1 MLAGTMKGR
10 RWPYWETT
18 LTIIGAEICS
28 TVSAPVEVSAGDWV
42 VSGVSITGWE
52 VGIVVSP
59 ESAIDVD
66 GDVVGVF
73 VGVVDVIDGVVDGD
87 VVDDVVN
94 VDVDEVC
101 SPTVDSVV
109 TLSFPLAKNVVG
121 ISNIF
126 DCCLLLFL
134 SLLNPFRAER
144 MSARP
149 RLFPETKP
157 SPSLYL

>member
-18 LTIIGAEICS
+18 LTINGAEICS

-66 GDVVGVF
+66 GDVV
-73 VGVVDVIDGVVDGD
+73 D

>member
-10 RWPYWETT
+10 WWSYWETT
-18 LTIIGAEICS
+18 LNITGAEICS
-28 TVSAPVEVSAGDWV
+28 TVSAPVEVSGGDWV

-52 VGIVVSP
+52 VGRVVSP
-59 ESAIDVD
+59 ESAID
-66 GDVVGVF
+66 GD
-73 VGVVDVIDGVVDGD
+73 VVDVIDDVVDDMVDGD

-94 VDVDEVC
+94 VDVDEVADVC
-101 SPTVDSVV
+101 SPTGDSVV
-109 TLSFPLAKNVVG
+109 TLSFPLAKNFVG

-126 DCCLLLFL
+126 DCCLLLLFL

-149 RLFPETKP
+149 RLFSETKP

>member
-66 GDVVGVF
+66 GDVV
-73 VGVVDVIDGVVDGD
+73 D

>member
-1 MLAGTMKGR
+1 M
-10 RWPYWETT
+10 
-18 LTIIGAEICS
+18 
-28 TVSAPVEVSAGDWV
+28 

-52 VGIVVSP
+52 VGRVVSP
-59 ESAIDVD
+59 ESAID
-66 GDVVGVF
+66 GD
-73 VGVVDVIDGVVDGD
+73 VVDVIDDVVDGD

-94 VDVDEVC
+94 VDVDEVADVC

-109 TLSFPLAKNVVG
+109 TLSFPLAKNFVG

-126 DCCLLLFL
+126 DCCLLLLFL

-149 RLFPETKP
+149 RLFSETKP